1 MGLRLFA
8 DGEREHRPPPA
19 LVDACLCRPGAGE
32 GAFAIIVLFA
42 PRLSCCG
49 VGRAGSVRGLLCIC

>member
-1 MGLRLFA
+1 MSESIALHLRLLTLVCV
-8 DGEREHRPPPA
+8 A
-19 LVDACLCRPGAGE
+19 LVPVE

-49 VGRAGSVRGLLCIC
+49 VGRAGSLRMVCCASVDCR